1 MQLHQDFRPGGGED
15 MTDLKDIVDQI
26 DMLEPVPPIAAQ
38 IKTLAENPDSS
49 TLEIA
54 DLIQH
59 DPALTAN
66 LLRTCNSVYFG
77 LSRQV
82 ESVRDAINLVGLD
95 HIVRLVLLNS
105 LSANFKKEPVGYG
118 LGEGELWRHA
128 VTSAHVAGTLA
139 ERFGVSQSRHLIYTA
154 ALLKDIGK
162 LILGRYVAFDFEQIN
177 ILVHSHGHSFNDA
190 EQKIIGM
197 NHEELG
203 ALVGKKWHFSQ
214 KLIYIIRH
222 HHLSDE
228 SARQDLE
235 TSLVYLADIICMM
248 MGVCTG
254 ADGLSY
260 RFYSDVLNRLNLSAK
275 DLQGIIAEAAI
286 NQRQVEVLLNY

>member
-1 MQLHQDFRPGGGED
+1 
-15 MTDLKDIVDQI
+15 MTDLKVIVDQI
-26 DMLEPVPPIAAQ
+26 DRLEPVPPIAAQ
-38 IKTLAENPDSS
+38 IKALAEDPDSS
-49 TLEIA
+49 TSEIA
-54 DLIQH
+54 DLIDN

-82 ESVRDAINLVGLD
+82 DAVRDAISLVGLD

-105 LSANFKKEPVGYG
+105 LSVNFKKEPAGYG

-128 VTSAHVAGTLA
+128 VTAAHVAGSLA
-139 ERFGVSQSRHLIYTA
+139 DRFGVSQSRHLIYTA
-154 ALLKDIGK
+154 ALVKDIGK
-162 LILGRYVAFDFEQIN
+162 LILGRYVAFAYEQIN

-190 EQKIIGM
+190 EHRIIGM

-214 KLIYIIRH
+214 KLIYIMRH

-260 RFYSDVLNRLNLSAK
+260 RFYSEVLNRMNLSEK
-275 DLQGIIAEAAI
+275 DLQGIIAATAK
-286 NQRQVEVLLNY
+286 NRQQVEILLNQ

>member
-1 MQLHQDFRPGGGED
+1 
-15 MTDLKDIVDQI
+15 MTDVDGIVEQI
-26 DMLEPVPPIAAQ
+26 DLLEPVPPIAAQ
-38 IKTLAENPDSS
+38 IMALAQDPNSS
-49 TLEIA
+49 LSKIA
-54 DLIQH
+54 DLIRN

-82 ESVRDAINLVGLD
+82 ESIRDAISLVGLD

-105 LSANFKKEPVGYG
+105 LSANFKKEAVGYG
-118 LGEGELWRHA
+118 LGEGALWRHA
-128 VTSAHVAGTLA
+128 VTSAQIAVILA
-139 ERFGVSQSRHLIYTA
+139 DRFGVSHHKHLIYTA
-154 ALLKDIGK
+154 ALVKDIGK
-162 LILGRYVAFDFEQIN
+162 LILGRFVAFSYEKIN
-177 ILVHSHGHSFNDA
+177 ILVQSHGHSFNDA
-190 EQKIIGM
+190 EQMVIGM

-203 ALVGKKWHFSQ
+203 AMVGQKWHFTP

-260 RFYSDVLNRLNLSAK
+260 RFYGDVLNRLNLSDK
-275 DLQGIIAEAAI
+275 DLQGIIAQAGKK
-286 NQRQVEVLLNY
+286 QQQVQMLLNPVSKEQ

>member
-1 MQLHQDFRPGGGED
+1 MI
-15 MTDLKDIVDQI
+15 DLKTIVEQI
-26 DMLEPVPPIAAQ
+26 DLLEPVPLIATQ
-38 IKTLAENPDSS
+38 IMALAEDPDSS
-49 TLEIA
+49 TMEISE
-54 DLIQH
+54 LILN
-59 DPALTAN
+59 DPALAAN
-66 LLRTCNSVYFG
+66 LLKTCNSAYFG
-77 LSRQV
+77 IKRRV
-82 ESVRDAINLVGLD
+82 ESVRDAISLVGLD
-95 HIVRLVLLNS
+95 HIVRLVLVNTVS
-105 LSANFKKEPVGYG
+105 SNFKKGAEGYG

-128 VTSAHVAGTLA
+128 VSSAHIAGILA
-139 ERFGVSQSRHLIYTA
+139 DRFGASRNKHLIYTA

-162 LILGRYVAFDFEQIN
+162 LVLGRFVAFSFEQIN
-177 ILVHSHGHSFNDA
+177 ILVHSQGHSFNDA

-203 ALVGKKWHFSQ
+203 ALVGKKWNFGD

-235 TSLVYLADIICMM
+235 TSLVYLSDIICMM

-260 RFYSDVLNRLNLSAK
+260 RFYSDVLNRMDLSEK
-275 DLQGIIAEAAI
+275 DLQGIIAEAGK
-286 NQRQVEVLLNY
+286 NQRQIENLLNPLFN

>member
-1 MQLHQDFRPGGGED
+1 MI
-15 MTDLKDIVDQI
+15 DLQNIVEQI
-26 DMLEPVPPIAAQ
+26 DLLEPVPPIAAQ
-38 IKTLAENPDSS
+38 IMALAEDPNSS
-49 TLEIA
+49 MSEIA
-54 DLIQH
+54 DLICN

-77 LSRQV
+77 LSRPV
-82 ESVRDAINLVGLD
+82 ESVRDAISLVGLD
-95 HIVRLVLLNS
+95 HIVQLVMLNS
-105 LSANFKKEPVGYG
+105 LSANFKKEPAGYG

-128 VTSAHVAGTLA
+128 VSSAHVAGVLA
-139 ERFGVSQSRHLIYTA
+139 DRFGASQNKHLIYTA
-154 ALLKDIGK
+154 ALVKDISK
-162 LILGRYVAFDFEQIN
+162 LILGRFVAFSYEQIN
-177 ILVHSHGHSFNDA
+177 ILVHSRGYSFNDT

-228 SARQDLE
+228 SARQDFE

-260 RFYSDVLNRLNLSAK
+260 RFYSGVLNRMNLSEK
-275 DLQGIIAEAAI
+275 DLQGIIAEAVK
-286 NQRQVEVLLNY
+286 NQQQVEKLLYH